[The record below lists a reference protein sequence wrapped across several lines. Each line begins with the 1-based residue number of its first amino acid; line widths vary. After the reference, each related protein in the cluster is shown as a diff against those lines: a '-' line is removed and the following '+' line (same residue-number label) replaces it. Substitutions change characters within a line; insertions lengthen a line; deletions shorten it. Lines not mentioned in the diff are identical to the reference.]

1 MKTKTETESADKAP
15 VPSDVLERIFHEP
28 SRLAIMSALC
38 MARAG
43 LTFNEL
49 KETCKLSDGNLNR
62 HLKVLE
68 EAGAIRVAKSFV
80 GLKPRTTV
88 TLSRKGLDRF
98 TEYLDAL
105 AEVLN
110 QARKAIP
117 AGRQVVAL
125 FGGKPAPV

>member
-1 MKTKTETESADKAP
+1 MTTKPDNNSSGQAQQPYE
-15 VPSDVLERIFHEP
+15 VLERIFHEP

-38 MARAG
+38 TAREG

-49 KETCKLSDGNLNR
+49 KETCRLTDGNLNR

-68 EAGAIRVAKSFV
+68 EAAAVRIVKTFV
-80 GLKPRTTV
+80 GLKPRTTIY
-88 TLSRKGLDRF
+88 LSRKGLDRF

-110 QARKAIP
+110 QARKAVP
-117 AGRQVVAL
+117 EGKPSPAL
-125 FGGKPAPV
+125 FGRTVPV